1 MVKKRER
8 EGHGRW
14 NKKGEE
20 RWGEK
25 DWSHV
30 LKAGPSLAI
39 EAMSVIVLTQALPGS
54 LDGKQFP
61 LYKDV
66 YLPPSS
72 LWYFLK
78 PVKKLGIPSTR
89 F

>member
-20 RWGEK
+20 RWGE

-66 YLPPSS
+66 YFPLSS
-72 LWYFLK
+72 LRYFLK
-78 PVKKLGIPSTR
+78 PVKKLGTPSTR